1 MAQIVLP
8 KNWIWDDLGIWWK
21 ILAYT
26 TPVHPSTIRRLL
38 AVKGHHD
45 LHGLWANPPKS
56 LGHTLV
62 PHYPWYK
69 ISVTSRLSQA
79 NVHRLPMDLSVHYA
93 SHFPEGQGSS
103 AQHKHPSIC
112 PISSYRLYKHNF
124 TNQSKS
130 VFESQLSRHVWLQSN
145 SISTLP
151 MILCAFLKIRCP
163 DFAVVGVWFAC
174 VILGYVS
181 RCYFTSDSCK
191 LWASWRT
198 KTTYTH
204 VSYIHYCLYISLSL
218 WLNAAMYGLVRQFLY
233 LIWNNYVYLLFSD
246 GITMSNHV

>member
-1 MAQIVLP
+1 MC
-8 KNWIWDDLGIWWK
+8 
-21 ILAYT
+21 T
-26 TPVHPSTIRRLL
+26 
-38 AVKGHHD
+38 
-45 LHGLWANPPKS
+45 GL
-56 LGHTLV
+56 
-62 PHYPWYK
+62 
-69 ISVTSRLSQA
+69 
-79 NVHRLPMDLSVHYA
+79 HYA

-191 LWASWRT
+191 IWASRRT
-198 KTTYTH
+198 KTTYT
-204 VSYIHYCLYISLSL
+204 CTSLSL